1 MLVDR
6 QAYLCYTTSMLEILK
21 ETTVWSDG
29 SNANHT
35 YLLDG
40 SKIVA
45 YAKCSDNSVQVL
57 RTQIKIDKRYRT
69 FIKTKHPGLERII
82 KSSPTESNTRVFKV
96 KSKEKEYFVELSDYN
111 YTCTCTGFN
120 FRGKC
125 KHIDAVAKKQQSA
138 N

>member
-1 MLVDR
+1 
-6 QAYLCYTTSMLEILK
+6 MLEILK

-40 SKIVA
+40 TKIIA
-45 YAKCSDNSVQVL
+45 YAKFGGDEVQVL
-57 RTQIKIDKRYRT
+57 KTQIKIDKRYRT
-69 FIKTKHPGLERII
+69 FVKTKHFGLQNLI
-82 KSSPTESNTRVFKV
+82 KSTPAKSNTRVFKV
-96 KSKEKEYFVELSDYN
+96 QSKTKEYFVELSDYN

-125 KHIDAVAKKQQSA
+125 KHITAVAEKQQSA

>member
-1 MLVDR
+1 
-6 QAYLCYTTSMLEILK
+6 MLEILK

-29 SNANHT
+29 SNTNHT

-40 SKIVA
+40 TKIIA
-45 YAKCSDNSVQVL
+45 YAKFGGDEVQVL
-57 RTQIKIDKRYRT
+57 KTQIKIDKRYRT
-69 FIKTKHPGLERII
+69 FIKTKHFGLEKFI
-82 KSSPTESNTRVFKV
+82 KKTPTKSNTRVFKV
-96 KSKEKEYFVELSDYN
+96 VSKTKEYFVELSDYN

-125 KHIDAVAKKQQSA
+125 KHITAVAEKQQSA

>member
-1 MLVDR
+1 
-6 QAYLCYTTSMLEILK
+6 MLEILK

-69 FIKTKHPGLERII
+69 FIKTKHSGLQNLI
-82 KSSPTESNTRVFKV
+82 KSTPAKSNTRVFKV
-96 KSKEKEYFVELSDYN
+96 QSKTKEYFVELSDYN

-125 KHIDAVAKKQQSA
+125 KHITAVAEKQQSA

>member
-40 SKIVA
+40 SKIIA
-45 YAKCSDNSVQVL
+45 YAKYSDNSVQVL

-69 FIKTKHPGLERII
+69 FIKAKHFGLENII
-82 KSSPTESNTRVFKV
+82 KSSPTKSNIRVFKV

-125 KHIDAVAKKQQSA
+125 KHIDAVAKKQQSS

>member
-40 SKIVA
+40 TKIIA
-45 YAKCSDNSVQVL
+45 YAKSSDNSIQVL

-69 FIKTKHPGLERII
+69 FIKAKHFGLQNLI
-82 KSSPTESNTRVFKV
+82 KSTPTKSNTRVFKV

-125 KHIDAVAKKQQSA
+125 KHIDAVAKKQQTLK
-138 N
+138 

>member
-40 SKIVA
+40 SKIIA
-45 YAKCSDNSVQVL
+45 YAKYSDNSVQVL

-69 FIKTKHPGLERII
+69 FIKAKHFGLQNLI
-82 KSSPTESNTRVFKV
+82 KSTPTKSNTRVFKV

-125 KHIDAVAKKQQSA
+125 KHIDVVAKKQQTLK
-138 N
+138 

>member
-6 QAYLCYTTSMLEILK
+6 QSYLCYTTSMLEILK

-45 YAKCSDNSVQVL
+45 YAKCSDNTVQVL

-69 FIKTKHPGLERII
+69 FVKTKHPGLEKLI
-82 KSSPTESNTRVFKV
+82 KNTTPKSNTRVFKV

-125 KHIDAVAKKQQSA
+125 KHIDAVAKKQQPT

>member
-1 MLVDR
+1 
-6 QAYLCYTTSMLEILK
+6 MLEILK

-40 SKIVA
+40 TKIIA
-45 YAKCSDNSVQVL
+45 YAKSSDNSVQVL

-69 FIKTKHPGLERII
+69 FVKTKHYGLEKFI
-82 KSSPTESNTRVFKV
+82 KSTPTKSNTRVFKV
-96 KSKEKEYFVELSDYN
+96 QSKTKEYFVELSDYN

-125 KHIDAVAKKQQSA
+125 KHIDAVAKKQQTLK
-138 N
+138 

>member
-1 MLVDR
+1 
-6 QAYLCYTTSMLEILK
+6 MLEILK
-21 ETTVWSDG
+21 ETTIWSDG

-40 SKIVA
+40 TKIIA
-45 YAKCSDNSVQVL
+45 YAKSSDNSVQVL

-69 FIKTKHPGLERII
+69 FVKTKHFGLQNLI
-82 KSSPTESNTRVFKV
+82 KSTPTKSNTRVFKV

-125 KHIDAVAKKQQSA
+125 KHIDAVAKKQQA
-138 N
+138 LK

>member
-1 MLVDR
+1 
-6 QAYLCYTTSMLEILK
+6 MLEILK

-40 SKIVA
+40 SKIIA
-45 YAKCSDNSVQVL
+45 YAKYSDNSVQVL

-69 FIKTKHPGLERII
+69 FIKAKHFGLENII
-82 KSSPTESNTRVFKV
+82 KSSSTKSNIRVFKV

-125 KHIDAVAKKQQSA
+125 KHIDAVAKKQQSS

>member
-1 MLVDR
+1 
-6 QAYLCYTTSMLEILK
+6 MLEILK
-21 ETTVWSDG
+21 ETTVWADS

-35 YLLDG
+35 YLLEG
-40 SKIVA
+40 SKIIA
-45 YAKCSDNSVQVL
+45 YAKFGGNDIQEL

-69 FIKTKHPGLERII
+69 FVKTKHSGLQKFI
-82 KSSPTESNTRVFKV
+82 KKTIPKPNTSVFKV
-96 KSKEKEYFVELSDYN
+96 TSGEKEYFVELFNYN

-125 KHIDAVAKKQQSA
+125 KHIDAVAKKQQSP

>member
-1 MLVDR
+1 
-6 QAYLCYTTSMLEILK
+6 MLEILK

-40 SKIVA
+40 TKIIA
-45 YAKCSDNSVQVL
+45 YAKSSDNSVQVL

-69 FIKTKHPGLERII
+69 FVKTKHFGLQNLI
-82 KSSPTESNTRVFKV
+82 KSTPAKSNTRVFKV
-96 KSKEKEYFVELSDYN
+96 QSKTKEYFVELSDYN

-125 KHIDAVAKKQQSA
+125 KHITAVVEKLQLPK
-138 N
+138 

>member
-1 MLVDR
+1 
-6 QAYLCYTTSMLEILK
+6 MLEILK

-40 SKIVA
+40 TKIVA
-45 YAKCSDNSVQVL
+45 YAKFGGDEVQVL
-57 RTQIKIDKRYRT
+57 KTQIKIDKRYRT
-69 FIKTKHPGLERII
+69 FVKTKHFGLQNLI
-82 KSSPTESNTRVFKV
+82 KSTPAKSNTRVFKV
-96 KSKEKEYFVELSDYN
+96 QSKTKEYFVELSDYN

-125 KHIDAVAKKQQSA
+125 KHITAVAEKQQLPISA
-138 N
+138 

>member
-1 MLVDR
+1 
-6 QAYLCYTTSMLEILK
+6 MLEILK

-40 SKIVA
+40 TKIIA
-45 YAKCSDNSVQVL
+45 YAKSSDNSVQVL

-69 FIKTKHPGLERII
+69 FIKAKHFGLQNLI
-82 KSSPTESNTRVFKV
+82 KSTPTKSNTRVFKV

-125 KHIDAVAKKQQSA
+125 KHIDAVAKKQQA
-138 N
+138 LK

>member
-1 MLVDR
+1 
-6 QAYLCYTTSMLEILK
+6 MLEILK

-40 SKIVA
+40 SKIIA
-45 YAKCSDNSVQVL
+45 YAKYSDNSVQVL

-69 FIKTKHPGLERII
+69 FVKTKHYGLEKFI
-82 KSSPTESNTRVFKV
+82 KSTPTKSNTRVFKV
-96 KSKEKEYFVELSDYN
+96 QSKTKEYFVELSDYN

-125 KHIDAVAKKQQSA
+125 KHIDAVAKKQQSP

>member
-40 SKIVA
+40 TKIIA
-45 YAKCSDNSVQVL
+45 YAKSSDNSIQVL

-69 FIKTKHPGLERII
+69 FIKAKHFGLQNLI
-82 KSSPTESNTRVFKV
+82 KSTPTKSNTRVFKV

-125 KHIDAVAKKQQSA
+125 KHIDVVAKKQQTLK
-138 N
+138 

>member
-1 MLVDR
+1 
-6 QAYLCYTTSMLEILK
+6 MLEIIK

-40 SKIVA
+40 TKIIA
-45 YAKCSDNSVQVL
+45 YAKFGGDEVQVL
-57 RTQIKIDKRYRT
+57 KTQIKIDKRHRT
-69 FIKTKHPGLERII
+69 FVKTKHFGLEKFI
-82 KSSPTESNTRVFKV
+82 KKTPIKSNTRVFKV
-96 KSKEKEYFVELSDYN
+96 VSKTKEYFVELSDYN

-125 KHIDAVAKKQQSA
+125 KHITAVVETQQLGK
-138 N
+138 

>member
-40 SKIVA
+40 SKIIA
-45 YAKCSDNSVQVL
+45 YAKYSDNSVQVL

-69 FIKTKHPGLERII
+69 FIKAKHFGLENII
-82 KSSPTESNTRVFKV
+82 KSSPTKSNIRVFKV

-125 KHIDAVAKKQQSA
+125 KHIDAVAKKQQSP

>member
-1 MLVDR
+1 
-6 QAYLCYTTSMLEILK
+6 MLEILK

-40 SKIVA
+40 SKIIA
-45 YAKCSDNSVQVL
+45 YAKYSDNSVQVL

-69 FIKTKHPGLERII
+69 FIKAKHFGLENII
-82 KSSPTESNTRVFKV
+82 KSSFTKSNIRVFKV

-125 KHIDAVAKKQQSA
+125 KHIDAVAKKQQSP

>member
-1 MLVDR
+1 
-6 QAYLCYTTSMLEILK
+6 MLEILK

-40 SKIVA
+40 TKIIA
-45 YAKCSDNSVQVL
+45 YAKFSDNSVQVL

-69 FIKTKHPGLERII
+69 FVKTKHYGLEKFI
-82 KSSPTESNTRVFKV
+82 KKTPIKSNTRVFKV
-96 KSKEKEYFVELSDYN
+96 VSKTKEYFVELSDYN

-125 KHIDAVAKKQQSA
+125 KHITAVVETQQLGK
-138 N
+138 

>member
-45 YAKCSDNSVQVL
+45 YAKHSDNSVQVL

-69 FIKTKHPGLERII
+69 FIKAKHFGLENII
-82 KSSPTESNTRVFKV
+82 KSSPTKSNIRVFKV

-125 KHIDAVAKKQQSA
+125 KHIDAVAKKQQSP

>member
-1 MLVDR
+1 
-6 QAYLCYTTSMLEILK
+6 MLEILK

-40 SKIVA
+40 SKIIA
-45 YAKCSDNSVQVL
+45 YAKYSDNSVQVL

-69 FIKTKHPGLERII
+69 FIKAKHFGLQNLI
-82 KSSPTESNTRVFKV
+82 KSTPTKSNTRVFKV

-125 KHIDAVAKKQQSA
+125 KHIDVVAKKQQSP